1 MYDKKLF
8 AERLKE
14 LRGTLLKT
22 QIQFAEFVGS
32 TPATISAYENGA
44 KNPSLEIVSNIANR
58 CNVSLDWLCGLS
70 DKKDQKKSI
79 LTYSDLLH
87 LIYELMEATQEHDLE
102 VELSVDT
109 NTIYSNSKVNI
120 ELDDEGPTLRDA
132 IKEFKAVYDLY
143 AAKTITKNM
152 YDTLFESLIKKYD
165 EQLCDSRPP
174 FLI

>member
-8 AERLKE
+8 AERLKT

-44 KNPSLEIVSNIANR
+44 KNPSLEIVSNIASC

-70 DKKDQKKSI
+70 DKKEQKKSI

-87 LIYELMEATQEHDLE
+87 LIYELMEATQEHDLC
-102 VELSVDT
+102 VALSADV
-109 NTIYSNSKVNI
+109 NTVYSNSKVNI
-120 ELDDEGPTLRDA
+120 ELDDEGSTMGDA
-132 IKEFKAVYDLY
+132 VKEFKAVYDLY
-143 AAKTITKNM
+143 SAETITKDM

-165 EQLCDSRPP
+165 EQLSDIRPP